1 VALNKEWH
9 RSNRMPL
16 KATRES
22 RIKWHAAHAVACG
35 CRAIPESIRRDVEK
49 LSKPHRKGTQSGVA

>member
-9 RSNRMPL
+9 RSNRMPP

-22 RIKWHAAHAVACG
+22 RIKWHAEHAIACG
-35 CRAIPESIRRDVEK
+35 CRAVPESIKSDVEK
-49 LSKPHRKGTQSGVA
+49 LLAPCRKGTQSGAV